1 MQPLAADDPRQVGEY
16 RLLRRLGAGG
26 MGRVYLGR
34 TPGGR
39 TVAVKVVRHE
49 LTENPEFRARFRQE
63 VSAARRVGG
72 AWTAPVL
79 DADTEGEHLWV
90 ATGYIAGPSLTAA
103 VQEFGPLPEPAVRT
117 LGVSLAEALSHV
129 HGLGLVH
136 RDVKPS
142 NVLLTLDGPRLI
154 DFGITRALD
163 ATTGLTRSGQIFG
176 SPGFMS
182 PEQANGL
189 PAGPASDVFSLGAV
203 LAYAATGTMPFG
215 SGVSAPVLLYRVL
228 HEEPDLSGLTG
239 PLHSLVRDCLA
250 KDPSARPAPGRLRE
264 QLDGDEAATARPG
277 HGDWLPGPL
286 AAAVGRSAVQLLDLE
301 GEPKAGTP
309 EPKAS
314 EPASAGELEAG
325 AREASE
331 PASAGEAEGGAP
343 EASEPA
349 SAGEAETGAPE
360 AGKPRASEQQTSE
373 PQAAKPQ
380 TSEPETA
387 KPQTSEPETA
397 KPQTSEPET
406 AKPQTSE
413 PETGEGS
420 AAMGADVGDEAA
432 APVTESAAGSR
443 APAGGPVVATYGAP
457 DVPAVPGAGAVPGFG
472 PAALPGFGPAGG
484 GPAGPADGGPLG
496 PVVPLGPYTPAPVPA
511 PPLPDHAPRPQ
522 RPRGRR
528 RYVALA
534 ALLAGVLVV
543 GGGYL
548 LFEQLRKDQRDDGAK
563 TPGRSTPSGGGTTP
577 APASKTPKAT
587 GSSDPDD
594 DSPTPGAGS
603 GAGIIPAKFLGTWVG
618 ESKDADGG
626 VTTVTLTLV
635 QSAPSQEKSRIRVET
650 PKSGTWCEGA
660 WTLTDADQG
669 KVTYASRVTGSS
681 PDEKCVVGD
690 VTYPLVRTLEDG
702 GLLYTMDLTNPG
714 SFMTLRRKG

>member
-39 TVAVKVVRHE
+39 TVAVKVVRRE
-49 LTENPEFRARFRQE
+49 LTEDPEFRARFRQE

-309 EPKAS
+309 EPKA
-314 EPASAGELEAG
+314 A
-325 AREASE
+325 E
-331 PASAGEAEGGAP
+331 PASAGEAEDGAP
-343 EASEPA
+343 EAWEPA
-349 SAGEAETGAPE
+349 SAGEAEDGAPE

-373 PQAAKPQ
+373 PEAAERETSEPQ
-380 TSEPETA
+380 TSEPETS
-387 KPQTSEPETA
+387 K
-397 KPQTSEPET
+397 
-406 AKPQTSE
+406 
-413 PETGEGS
+413 GS
-420 AAMGADVGDEAA
+420 AAKGAALEDGAA
-432 APVTESAAGSR
+432 ASVPETPAGSR

-472 PAALPGFGPAGG
+472 PAAPPGFGPATG

-496 PVVPLGPYTPAPVPA
+496 PVVPLGPYAPAPVPA

-563 TPGRSTPSGGGTTP
+563 NPGRSTPSGGGTTP

-587 GSSDPDD
+587 GSSQPDD
-594 DSPTPGAGS
+594 DSPTPGTGS
-603 GAGIIPAKFLGTWVG
+603 GAGIIPTKFLGTWVG

-690 VTYPLVRTLEDG
+690 VTYPLVRTLADG